1 LAAGSGGRARLVR
14 RAHIARAGDDGERR
28 IPGKARVGSREP
40 AQDELGTARATNDL
54 LVCATGTQAGAAR
67 DGLPGDAWIVHH
79 DHMFNSEALT
89 RGVRVKVQSEY
100 SPDQSAPAKNQWF
113 FLYTVTISNE
123 SGETVQLLTRHWII
137 TDGTGHIEEVRGPGV
152 VGKQPTLKPGDSFEY
167 TSGCPLPTPFGVMEG
182 TYQMVTQDG
191 DRFDAKIAPFTLSEP
206 YTVH

>member
-1 LAAGSGGRARLVR
+1 MGAGRAQ
-14 RAHIARAGDDGERR
+14 AR
-28 IPGKARVGSREP
+28 I
-40 AQDELGTARATNDL
+40 
-54 LVCATGTQAGAAR
+54 GA
-67 DGLPGDAWIVHH
+67 DSLPGPRRIVHH
-79 DHMFNSEALT
+79 ADMFNSEALT
-89 RGVRVKVQSEY
+89 RGIRVKVQSEY

-123 SGETVQLLTRHWII
+123 SAETVQLLTRHWVI

-167 TSGCPLPTPFGVMEG
+167 TSGCPLTTPFGLMEG

-191 DRFDAKIAPFTLSEP
+191 DRFDARIAPFTLSEP